1 MSSPSKA
8 DPKAPLSLED
18 PAAIAAFGD
27 VLRSLDYSG
36 ARVREAL
43 GSDGEILARA
53 ADMPLHERRL
63 VGDEPLP
70 TIIKL
75 LILELPV
82 SAEAVA
88 RAIAPLPVERL
99 ASLGIVEATRDLVR
113 ARVRLVPHDELLI
126 ASDRRLVPGSAPQ
139 TDHVAGVHHPS
150 VTLANLTV
158 RRPVAAAL
166 EVGTGCGVQAILTA
180 GHAER
185 VVATDVNERALNFAA
200 FNATLNGITNV
211 EFRAGSFFEPAEGSR
226 FDLVISN
233 PPYVISPDSDY
244 LFRDSG
250 LPGDSVSRG
259 VVERAPSFLE
269 ENGFATVLVAWA
281 HATDEDWSLP
291 LRQWVAGSGCDA
303 WLLRFATEDPL
314 THAANWNRDNYTHD
328 SVAFAAALDRW
339 LAYFDR
345 LGIEA
350 IAHGAVVLRR
360 RSGGG
365 NWVRADEVPP
375 GRLTAASD
383 HILRVFAAQDFLD
396 GLTDERALLE
406 ERFEL
411 APHDLLE
418 QRVVLREGKWI
429 VEAITLALEEGLGF
443 LAEIDR
449 HTVRMLASLD
459 GGRTLGELTEG
470 LATSVDADAN
480 AREQLVNGILPVFRS
495 MLELGYLA
503 RAGTS

>member
-1 MSSPSKA
+1 MSNPAKV
-8 DPKAPLSLED
+8 DPKPPLSLND
-18 PAAIAAFGD
+18 PAAIAELGD
-27 VLRSLDYSG
+27 VLRSLGYNG
-36 ARVREAL
+36 AQVREAL
-43 GSDGEILARA
+43 GTEGEILARA
-53 ADMPLHERRL
+53 AEMPLHERRL
-63 VGDEPLP
+63 AGDEPLA
-70 TIIKL
+70 TLIKL

-82 SAEAVA
+82 TPEAAA
-88 RAIAPLPVERL
+88 RALAPLPLERL
-99 ASLGIVEATRDLVR
+99 TALGIVDSSRDLVQT
-113 ARVRLVPHDELLI
+113 RVRIVPHDELLI
-126 ASDRRLVPGSAPQ
+126 ASDRRLVPGSPPQ

-180 GHAER
+180 RHAER

-211 EFRAGSFFEPAEGSR
+211 EFPAGSFFEPVEGSR
-226 FDLVISN
+226 FGLVISN
-233 PPYVISPDSDY
+233 PPYVISPESDY

-281 HATDEDWSLP
+281 HAADEDWSTP
-291 LRQWVAGSGCDA
+291 LRKWVAQRGCDA
-303 WLLRFATEDPL
+303 WLLHFATEDPL
-314 THAANWNRDNYTHD
+314 THAGNWNRENYAHD
-328 SVAFAAALDRW
+328 SKAFAQALDRW
-339 LAYFDR
+339 VAYFDR

-350 IAHGAVVLRR
+350 IAHGAIVLRK
-360 RSGGG
+360 RSGRR

-383 HILRVFAAQDFLD
+383 HIRRVFAAQDFLEQ
-396 GLTDERALLE
+396 LTDERALLDQ
-406 ERFEL
+406 RFEL
-411 APHDLLE
+411 AHHDMLQ

-429 VEAITLALEEGLGF
+429 VEAITLELEEGLGF
-443 LAEIDR
+443 RAEIDR

-459 GGRTLGELTEG
+459 GHRTLGELANG
-470 LATSVDADAN
+470 LATSIDADTDD
-480 AREQLVNGILPVFRS
+480 REQLVNGILPVFRS
-495 MLELGYLA
+495 MLELGYLT
-503 RAGTS
+503 RTENL